1 MSKALLS
8 ERTLETKLIEDIKGM
23 EELRGRDVK
32 VRIDPSGLL
41 VDVDVSFPSF
51 RKKPKEHFFERQK
64 ELLPGMALDFNEKTA
79 AASVTVR
86 YRVGVSLDSKGSYK
100 ITGATFPLA
109 SSAAEVERREDYA
122 AEFGKTAI
130 KQMGWV
136 VQQAFDEV
144 EKNPSSGK
152 SKLFLSHMANELRH
166 YANNRIRGKEII
178 QVDQKFKAV
187 QEFDLMEPSIDVS
200 KKKLHVQLLEKEN
213 DPQMPLHFMRDQ
225 AWGDIAVEYSVRIKQ
240 NEDQSFT
247 SPKRELSDAT
257 LRMQET
263 QAVNLAKQFI
273 AKIDGLVQ
281 DYFKAVDKAGKSS

>member
-1 MSKALLS
+1 MSKALLN
-8 ERTLETKLIEDIKGM
+8 ERILETKLAEDIKGM

-41 VDVDVSFPSF
+41 VDVDVYFPSF

-86 YRVGVSLDSKGSYK
+86 YRVEVSLDSKGSYK
-100 ITGATFPLA
+100 ISGATFPLI
-109 SSAAEVERREDYA
+109 SSAAEVERREDFA

-130 KQMGWV
+130 KQMGRV
-136 VQQAFDEV
+136 VQKAFDEI

-152 SKLFLSHMANELRH
+152 SKVFLSHVANELRF
-166 YANNRIRGKEII
+166 YANNRIRGKELML
-178 QVDQKFKAV
+178 DYLQKFKAA
-187 QEFDLMEPSIDVS
+187 QEFDLMEPVIDVS
-200 KKKLHVQLLEKEN
+200 KKRLHVQLLDKID
-213 DPQMPLHFMRDQ
+213 DPQMPFHFMRNQ
-225 AWGDIAVEYSVRIKQ
+225 AWGDIAVEYSIKIAQ

-247 SPKRELSDAT
+247 SPKRELSDAA

-263 QAVNLAKQFI
+263 QALNLAKEVI
-273 AKIDGLVQ
+273 AKIDRLVQ
-281 DYFKAVDKAGKSS
+281 DYFKAVDKAG